1 MTSELGVTAQAPPP
15 TTGPPDAGRA
25 PAPGGPASGCADAGP
40 DAPVPE
46 RGGPGFWQ
54 AVRPLLLRLHFYA
67 GVCVGPFLLVAAV
80 TGLAYTTTP
89 QLEQVLYR
97 HELTVSP
104 VPGSRPV
111 AEQVRAAARAVPHG
125 TLQSVE
131 PAATPTAST
140 RVAFGVPGLPD
151 GYSTTA
157 FVDPHTG
164 KVLGTL
170 RTYGDWLPVRAWL
183 DSLHRTLHLGEFG
196 RNYSELAASWLW
208 VEVLGGLVLWIGSP
222 RRARRLRRTLLPRP
236 GAGRG
241 RTASWHGALGLWV
254 AAGLL
259 GLSATGLTW
268 SLHAGTSIGKIQ
280 DALHGSTPSVATALP
295 HRAPSPGAPGAR
307 DAGLDGALAAAHRA
321 GLSGPL
327 VVTPPGGPGVAYE
340 VKENKRSWPEA
351 QDSVAVDPVTGR
363 VTAHLRFADY
373 PVLAKLTRWGIDAHM
388 GLLFGLANQI
398 ALALL
403 ALGLIAMVLLGY
415 RMWWRRRP
423 TRGEGRRLPRP
434 PARGAWR
441 RLPGR
446 VLAPAAVALCVLG
459 YYLPLFGIPL
469 AVFLVADAAVGAV
482 RRRRAAL

>member
-15 TTGPPDAGRA
+15 TAGPQDAGPG
-25 PAPGGPASGCADAGP
+25 PAPGGAGTAP
-40 DAPVPE
+40 DGPVPE
-46 RGGPGFWQ
+46 RGGPALRQ

-89 QLEQVLYR
+89 QLEQALYR

-104 VPGSRPV
+104 GPGSLPV
-111 AEQVRAAARAVPHG
+111 AAQVRAAAHAVPRG

-164 KVLGTL
+164 NVLGTL
-170 RTYGDWLPVRAWL
+170 RTNGDWLPVRAWL
-183 DSLHRTLHLGEFG
+183 DSLHRTLHLGDFG

-208 VEVLGGLVLWIGSP
+208 VEVLGGLALWLGAP
-222 RRARRLRRTLLPRP
+222 RRSRRLRRTLLPR
-236 GAGRG
+236 GGGGRR
-241 RTASWHGALGLWV
+241 RTASWHGALGLW
-254 AAGLL
+254 AAVGLL

-268 SLHAGTSIGKIQ
+268 SLHAGTAIGQIQ
-280 DALHGSTPSVATALP
+280 DALHGSTPAVAKDLP
-295 HRAPSPGAPGAR
+295 HRAPAPGAAGSR
-307 DAGLDGALAAAHRA
+307 DVGIDGALAAAHRA

-327 VVTPPGGPGVAYE
+327 VITPPARPGVAYE
-340 VKENKRSWPEA
+340 VKENKRSWPEG
-351 QDSVAVDPVTGR
+351 QDSVAVDPATGR

-403 ALGLIAMVLLGY
+403 ALCLIAMVLLGY

-423 TRGEGRRLPRP
+423 TRGGGRRLPAP

-459 YYLPLFGIPL
+459 YFLPLFGIPL
-469 AVFLVADAAVGAV
+469 AVLLAADAATGAV